1 MWSLGLFYLCHYEII
16 HGNLGFP
23 FLLPS
28 KNETDARKT
37 AEVPLLPL
45 PPSISG
51 LGMAPLSHWK
61 KLRVQG
67 RQGIAEHQDRRARD
81 SGVVEEF
88 G

>member
-1 MWSLGLFYLCHYEII
+1 M
-16 HGNLGFP
+16 
-23 FLLPS
+23 LPS

-67 RQGIAEHQDRRARD
+67 RQGIAQHQDRRARD
-81 SGVVEEF
+81 SVVVEEF